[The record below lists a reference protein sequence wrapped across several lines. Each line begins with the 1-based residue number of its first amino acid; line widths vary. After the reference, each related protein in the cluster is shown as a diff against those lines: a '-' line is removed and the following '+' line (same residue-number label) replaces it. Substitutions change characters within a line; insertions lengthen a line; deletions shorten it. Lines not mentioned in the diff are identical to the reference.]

1 LTQLDRTAN
10 VLGALAATV
19 TDQATAAM
27 LAAAD
32 LPATGSSSALA
43 TLSAIAEFLDAP
55 TVDQVRRVM
64 GLTPSGA
71 VRLID
76 RLESEGL
83 VVRGPGTDGRTRAIT
98 LTDRGAAAAAAL
110 ARARRQVLT
119 TMLDGL
125 APDELDTLGE
135 LLGRMMGNA
144 VRAKTGGA
152 WICRLCDLTACERA
166 DGRCPAATAAL
177 AHYGVRAADA
187 GIAPAPGP
195 DQP

>member
-1 LTQLDRTAN
+1 MTQLDRTAN

-27 LAAAD
+27 LAATD
-32 LPATGSSSALA
+32 LPAAGSSSALA
-43 TLSAIAEFLDAP
+43 TVSAIAEFLDAP

-76 RLESEGL
+76 RLESAGL
-83 VVRGPGTDGRTRAIT
+83 VVRGPGADGRTRAIT
-98 LTDRGAAAAAAL
+98 LTGRGAAAAAAL

-119 TMLDGL
+119 GMLDGL
-125 APDELDTLGE
+125 TPDELDILSE
-135 LLGRMMGNA
+135 LLGRLMGNA
-144 VRAKTGGA
+144 VRAKSGGA

-166 DGRCPAATAAL
+166 AGRCPAATAAL
-177 AHYGVRAADA
+177 EHHRR
-187 GIAPAPGP
+187 PG
-195 DQP
+195 

>member
-1 LTQLDRTAN
+1 
-10 VLGALAATV
+10 
-19 TDQATAAM
+19 
-27 LAAAD
+27 
-32 LPATGSSSALA
+32 
-43 TLSAIAEFLDAP
+43 
-55 TVDQVRRVM
+55 M